1 MGQTPPVLAIVGAT
15 ASGKGA
21 LAREI
26 ADLTGASLVSVDSRK
41 IYRGMDIGTAKPS
54 REIQAKYRYAM
65 IDCVDPDHTFS
76 AGEYARAARALIA
89 ERIGKG
95 ERVVLVG
102 GTGFYLD
109 ALLNGLSELP
119 DIDLETRLGVV
130 RLAETEGWGAV
141 HAEIAGLDP
150 EGAGAIAPTDKVR
163 LQRAAEV
170 LRQTGRPI
178 RMWQRA
184 SAPDR
189 APWETIV
196 YELIR
201 PREDLHERIARR
213 VHLMIEAGLVEET
226 RRLMAKGFGPASPG
240 MSGVGYVE
248 VMSFMADRITE
259 DRMIEE
265 IIVHTRQY
273 AKRQRTWFRHRDY
286 IRPLESESV
295 VLQGLIDSWLR

>member
-1 MGQTPPVLAIVGAT
+1 MSQTPPVLAIVGAT

-65 IDCVDPDHTFS
+65 IDCVDPDQTFS
-76 AGEYARAARALIA
+76 AGEYSRAARAVIA
-89 ERIGKG
+89 ERMGKS
-95 ERVVLVG
+95 ERVIIVG

-119 DIDLETRLGVV
+119 DIDPETRLGVG
-130 RLAETEGWGAV
+130 RLAEAEGWEAV
-141 HAEIAGLDP
+141 HAEIARLDP
-150 EGAGAIAPTDKVR
+150 DGAAVLAPTDKVR

-184 SAPDR
+184 SVPDP
-189 APWETIV
+189 APWETMV

-201 PREDLHERIARR
+201 PREELHERIAQR
-213 VHLMIEAGLVEET
+213 VHLMIESGLVEET
-226 RRLMAKGFGPASPG
+226 RGLLARGFGPGSPG

-248 VMSFMADRITE
+248 VMSFLAGRITE
-259 DRMIEE
+259 PRMIAE
-265 IIVHTRQY
+265 IITHTRQY

-286 IRPLESESV
+286 VRPLESESIAIQELV
-295 VLQGLIDSWLR
+295 SSWLR